1 MQEQKQTLTQE
12 ASVIYACRA
21 IVGRD
26 TPAIL
31 IVKGIPG
38 GWSFVWNER
47 FTIVWFSPSVRG
59 SHVFGGLAWATDRTK
74 NQWLVNSLR
83 WLAFQWYTESTRENG
98 WRGWYI
104 PWGRAFLS
112 LASMV
117 KPDTRDY
124 RTIVHQVQQRTT
136 WTKALLMNRD
146 VPTCGRTSRGSWKQ
160 HIVSQKN
167 T

>member
-38 GWSFVWNER
+38 GWLLVWNER
-47 FTIVWFSPSVRG
+47 FTIVWFSLSVRG
-59 SHVFGGLAWATDRTK
+59 SHVFGGLAWAPDRTR
-74 NQWLVNSLR
+74 NQWMVNSLK
-83 WLAFQWYTESTRENG
+83 WLAFQWYTERYRESG

-104 PWGRAFLS
+104 P
-112 LASMV
+112 
-117 KPDTRDY
+117 
-124 RTIVHQVQQRTT
+124 
-136 WTKALLMNRD
+136 
-146 VPTCGRTSRGSWKQ
+146 
-160 HIVSQKN
+160 
-167 T
+167 